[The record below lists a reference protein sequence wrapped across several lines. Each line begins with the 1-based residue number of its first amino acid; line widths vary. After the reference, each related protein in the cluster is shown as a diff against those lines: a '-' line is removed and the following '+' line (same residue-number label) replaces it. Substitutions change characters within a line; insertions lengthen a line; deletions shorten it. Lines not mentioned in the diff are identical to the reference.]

1 MAPLA
6 AVWSERFAFIIRRQA
21 LQATRMRVDDF
32 YDRHPISEHEVLA
45 AVARRRGGDLSQL
58 SPDDL
63 FEFDQDHYGGLQAVD
78 ELASRAGIATASHV
92 LDVCAGLGGPARFL
106 ASRRR
111 CRVLALEHH
120 AGRAAGAA
128 RLNRL
133 VGLDGQVRTVR
144 GDATALP
151 FRDGS
156 FNACV
161 SQEAFLHVADKV
173 AALAGCHRVL
183 VPGGR
188 LAFTDWIAHATLGER
203 ERARLAE
210 WMAATTL
217 QSLEGYRAL
226 LGRAGFVGVES
237 EDLSDEWRSIL
248 RARLARLR
256 AMRRDMAAR
265 LGEARFGEYEQLYA
279 FFVGLVEEGK
289 LGGGRFSGSA

>member
-1 MAPLA
+1 MKQMSDVETTTSSRPPLTSLLMAPLA
-6 AVWSERFAFIIRRQA
+6 AVWSERFASIIRRQA

-32 YDRHPISEHEVLA
+32 YDRHPIS
-45 AVARRRGGDLSQL
+45 
-58 SPDDL
+58 
-63 FEFDQDHYGGLQAVD
+63 
-78 ELASRAGIATASHV
+78 
-92 LDVCAGLGGPARFL
+92 
-106 ASRRR
+106 
-111 CRVLALEHH
+111 
-120 AGRAAGAA
+120 
-128 RLNRL
+128 
-133 VGLDGQVRTVR
+133 
-144 GDATALP
+144 
-151 FRDGS
+151 
-156 FNACV
+156 
-161 SQEAFLHVADKV
+161 QEAFLHVADKL

-188 LAFTDWIAHATLGER
+188 LAFTDWIAHATLAER

>member
-1 MAPLA
+1 MKQMADVETTTSSRPPLTSLLMPPLA

-32 YDRHPISEHEVLA
+32 YDHHPISEHEVLA

-128 RLNRL
+128 RRSEEH
-133 VGLDGQVRTVR
+133 T
-144 GDATALP
+144 
-151 FRDGS
+151 S
-156 FNACV
+156 
-161 SQEAFLHVADKV
+161 E
-173 AALAGCHRVL
+173 
-183 VPGGR
+183 
-188 LAFTDWIAHATLGER
+188 
-203 ERARLAE
+203 
-210 WMAATTL
+210 L
-217 QSLEGYRAL
+217 QSRLHLVCRLLLEKKKKKQK
-226 LGRAGFVGVES
+226 VV
-237 EDLSDEWRSIL
+237 
-248 RARLARLR
+248 
-256 AMRRDMAAR
+256 
-265 LGEARFGEYEQLYA
+265 
-279 FFVGLVEEGK
+279 
-289 LGGGRFSGSA
+289 

>member
-1 MAPLA
+1 MKQMSDVETTTSSRPPLTSLLMAPLA
-6 AVWSERFAFIIRRQA
+6 AVWSDRFAFIIRCQA

-32 YDRHPISEHEVLA
+32 YDRHPISEQQVLA

-78 ELASRAGIATASHV
+78 ELASRAGVATASHV
-92 LDVCAGLGGPARFL
+92 LD
-106 ASRRR
+106 
-111 CRVLALEHH
+111 
-120 AGRAAGAA
+120 
-128 RLNRL
+128 
-133 VGLDGQVRTVR
+133 
-144 GDATALP
+144 
-151 FRDGS
+151 
-156 FNACV
+156 AC
-161 SQEAFLHVADKV
+161 
-173 AALAGCHRVL
+173 
-183 VPGGR
+183 GR

-248 RARLARLR
+248 RARLASLR

>member
-1 MAPLA
+1 MKQMSDVETTTSSRPPLTSLLMAPLA
-6 AVWSERFAFIIRRQA
+6 AVWSDRFAFIIRCQA

-32 YDRHPISEHEVLA
+32 YDRHPISEHQVLA
-45 AVARRRGGDLSQL
+45 AVARRRGG
-58 SPDDL
+58 
-63 FEFDQDHYGGLQAVD
+63 
-78 ELASRAGIATASHV
+78 
-92 LDVCAGLGGPARFL
+92 
-106 ASRRR
+106 
-111 CRVLALEHH
+111 
-120 AGRAAGAA
+120 
-128 RLNRL
+128 
-133 VGLDGQVRTVR
+133 QVRIVR

-161 SQEAFLHVADKV
+161 SQEAFLHVADKL

-248 RARLARLR
+248 RARLTRLR

-265 LGEARFGEYEQLYA
+265 LGARFGEYEQLYA

-289 LGGGRFSGSA
+289 LGDGRFSGSA